1 MVRATA
7 ATENPRVGSSI
18 LPLATR
24 RTLDG
29 QPSRKRRSL
38 MVNADEQGVVV
49 VRGGPNGFA
58 QEITAGR
65 HHLIADEP
73 VSAGGTDRG
82 PGPYELL
89 LAGLGA

>member
-1 MVRATA
+1 
-7 ATENPRVGSSI
+7 
-18 LPLATR
+18 
-24 RTLDG
+24 
-29 QPSRKRRSL
+29 

-49 VRGGPNGFA
+49 VHGTAEGFA

>member
-1 MVRATA
+1 
-7 ATENPRVGSSI
+7 
-18 LPLATR
+18 
-24 RTLDG
+24 
-29 QPSRKRRSL
+29 
-38 MVNADEQGVVV
+38 MVNVDEQGVVV
-49 VRGGPNGFA
+49 VRGDPNGFA

>member
-1 MVRATA
+1 MVS
-7 ATENPRVGSSI
+7 V
-18 LPLATR
+18 
-24 RTLDG
+24 
-29 QPSRKRRSL
+29 
-38 MVNADEQGVVV
+38 DEQGVVV

-65 HHLIADEP
+65 HHLIADKP